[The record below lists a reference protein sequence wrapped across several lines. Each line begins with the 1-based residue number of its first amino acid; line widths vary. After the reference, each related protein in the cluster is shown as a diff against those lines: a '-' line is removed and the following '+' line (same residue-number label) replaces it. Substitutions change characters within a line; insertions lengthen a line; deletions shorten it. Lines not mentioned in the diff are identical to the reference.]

1 MARDEGLEELLRE
14 RLSAERGVTE
24 KTMFG
29 GWAWLL
35 NGHLLCG
42 ARDDGMLVRLGA
54 GQDGWALTTPDVAP
68 MISRGRRMHGWV
80 RAGPAAFG
88 DDVLRAK
95 LLDAA
100 LAFIR
105 SLPAK
110 EAGEKKRGAKA
121 RPAARRPGRR

>member
-14 RLSAERGVTE
+14 RFGAERGVTE
-24 KTMFG
+24 KPMFG
-29 GWAWLL
+29 GRAWLL

-54 GQDGWALTTPDVAP
+54 GQDSWALATPDVAP
-68 MISRGRRMHGWV
+68 MISRGRRMRGWV

-88 DDVLRAK
+88 DDALRGR
-95 LLDAA
+95 LIDAA
-100 LAFIR
+100 LRFVR

-110 EAGEKKRGAKA
+110 
-121 RPAARRPGRR
+121 